1 MNLRKILLGIFK
13 SEKKKAEENPSPAAL
28 SSERSPMDLRNG
40 FRVTKAKDP
49 TFAEQWVNIL
59 NYNGESQTEGENEE
73 TEEINAAG
81 NLE

>member
-1 MNLRKILLGIFK
+1 MNLIK
-13 SEKKKAEENPSPAAL
+13 SFLMLFEKEKKEAEENFPSAPL
-28 SSERSPMDLRNG
+28 NFERSPMDLRNG
-40 FRVTKAKDP
+40 FCVTKAKDP